1 MTLMTASI
9 EFFKGIPE
17 DLTNVSL
24 RRGKDSGNKIVL
36 MTFDTLK
43 AIEKLN
49 SFTGRSHGNLL
60 LLDTEGEINIE
71 ISQLKFIYGGF
82 EGDELQ
88 RVECSFEIDND
99 DHWQRFMRFMNRYAE
114 ANGMEYADK

>member
-1 MTLMTASI
+1 MTASI

-17 DLTNVSL
+17 DLNNVSL
-24 RRGKDSGNKIVL
+24 RRGKESGRKIVL
-36 MTFDTLK
+36 MTFETLR
-43 AIEKLN
+43 AIEKFN

-60 LLDTEGEINIE
+60 LLDSEGEINIE

-88 RVECSFEIDND
+88 RVECSFEIDNEE
-99 DHWQRFMRFMNRYAE
+99 HWQRFMRFMNRYAE
-114 ANGMEYADK
+114 ANGMEYANK

>member
-1 MTLMTASI
+1 
-9 EFFKGIPE
+9 
-17 DLTNVSL
+17 
-24 RRGKDSGNKIVL
+24 
-36 MTFDTLK
+36 MTFETLK
-43 AIEKLN
+43 AIEILN

-60 LLDTEGEINIE
+60 LLDTEGEINVE

-99 DHWQRFMRFMNRYAE
+99 DHWQRFMRFMNRYADVKWD
-114 ANGMEYADK
+114 GVCR